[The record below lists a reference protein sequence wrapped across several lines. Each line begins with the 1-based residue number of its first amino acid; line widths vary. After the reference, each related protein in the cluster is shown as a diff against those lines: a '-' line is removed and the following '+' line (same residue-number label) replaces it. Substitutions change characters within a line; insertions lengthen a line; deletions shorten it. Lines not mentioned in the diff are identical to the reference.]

1 MISHWMEWGAKCC
14 KHTSKIFQV
23 IPSQAKTAWGLWAKT
38 VSRKPNAFFT
48 TAAAGCLMPTSQF
61 PAEGIFLGSSPS
73 PICCASIIHSV
84 TPCWSAI
91 AFNADTNHQSPVTHY
106 SPIEPAALRT
116 LQDIC
121 KLDFK
126 IFQDIS
132 SAFPCFPSCSTGEF
146 FSRPDRQNRSFPQ
159 NRALVWP
166 WRRRSVPWSTLWICS
181 SSPLF
186 CWTIEVSQKLWETHH
201 QWSNKRGVMPS
212 NSINC
217 WTNTINSHHIPHYGK
232 KRNVHAPLKRLFWAF
247 LAHLFSCSNS
257 KHQSTT
263 QLKPLG

>member
-73 PICCASIIHSV
+73 PNMLRLHHPFCDAVLVCY
-84 TPCWSAI
+84 CLQRR
-91 AFNADTNHQSPVTHY
+91 HQSPVTHC
-106 SPIEPAALRT
+106 SPIETAALRT

-126 IFQDIS
+126 IFPDIS

-159 NRALVWP
+159 NWALVWP
-166 WRRRSVPWSTLWICS
+166 RRRPDQLFGSALHHPSFVG
-181 SSPLF
+181 PLGIPK
-186 CWTIEVSQKLWETHH
+186 TIK
-201 QWSNKRGVMPS
+201 
-212 NSINC
+212 NSIN
-217 WTNTINSHHIPHYGK
+217 SRHIPHYGK
-232 KRNVHAPLKRLFWAF
+232 KKGSACPLFRLFWAF
-247 LAHLFSCSNS
+247 LAPFFLSNS

>member
-166 WRRRSVPWSTLWICS
+166 WRRRQCPDQLFGSAVHHPSFVG
-181 SSPLF
+181 PLKYPKNYG
-186 CWTIEVSQKLWETHH
+186 KLIINGPTKEGWCH
-201 QWSNKRGVMPS
+201 QIPS
-212 NSINC
+212 IVGQIPSILIIFL
-217 WTNTINSHHIPHYGK
+217 TMGK